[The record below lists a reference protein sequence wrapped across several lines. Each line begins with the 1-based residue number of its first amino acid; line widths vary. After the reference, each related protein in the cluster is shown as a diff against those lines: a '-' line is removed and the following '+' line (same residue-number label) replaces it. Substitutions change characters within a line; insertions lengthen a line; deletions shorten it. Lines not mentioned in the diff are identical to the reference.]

1 MICKLIKLKN
11 VPMKV
16 EDIIAPFGIKVH
28 PSLWYCLLVIRW
40 DYRKNFSWNFSPK
53 FLMQA
58 RLFIPKI
65 RYTSRSNNVKYPRHV
80 STIIV
85 SMFELRSCLDKKIM
99 KQSLR
104 LKPSTLPINNIFF
117 PKKKEKTIDYIA
129 DEDRSLFFT
138 LSTSLALS
146 KRHQSY

>member
-1 MICKLIKLKN
+1 
-11 VPMKV
+11 
-16 EDIIAPFGIKVH
+16 
-28 PSLWYCLLVIRW
+28 
-40 DYRKNFSWNFSPK
+40 
-53 FLMQA
+53 
-58 RLFIPKI
+58 
-65 RYTSRSNNVKYPRHV
+65 
-80 STIIV
+80 
-85 SMFELRSCLDKKIM
+85 MFELRSCLDKKIM